1 VALKATS
8 IILDPLTDDPVSPV
22 EGELWYN
29 VTDKKLRVRLD
40 GVTQDVGD
48 LFGPNGTVYGALPK
62 FDGDTGKKIKGTAT
76 VVADT
81 GGINGSD
88 DGLFQFQ
95 YVKVSNVT
103 TFVQEYDHG
112 TVSSTPYEINT
123 DLGQKH
129 LITLGGNLTFTFA
142 TFQGPA
148 NFVLRLV
155 QDGTGG
161 RTVTWPANVKWPG
174 GTAPTLSTAA
184 GAEDIIS
191 LYYNGTNYY
200 GVASLNFS

>member
-8 IILDPLTDDPVSPV
+8 IILDPLTDDPASPV

-29 VTDKKLRVRLD
+29 VTDKKLRIRLD

-48 LFGPNGTVYGALPK
+48 LFGPNGVSGSNLPK
-62 FDGDTGKKIKGTAT
+62 FDGTTGKKIKATAT
-76 VVADT
+76 LVADT

-95 YVKVSNVT
+95 YVKVSNVA
-103 TFVQEYDHG
+103 TFVAENDHG
-112 TVSSTPYEINT
+112 TVSSTPYEIDW
-123 DLGQKH
+123 DLSQKH
-129 LITLGGNLTFTFA
+129 KITLGANITFTFQ
-142 TFQGPA
+142 TWQGPG

-155 QDGTGG
+155 QDGTGS
-161 RTVTWPANVKWPG
+161 RTVTWPASVKWPG

-184 GAEDIIS
+184 GAVDIIS
-191 LYYNGTNYY
+191 LYYDGTNYF
-200 GVASLNFS
+200 GVASLDFS